1 MTLRT
6 SYLLGVVP
14 VLGVVLLSGCQ
25 NLPEPYV
32 PPEQRQPF
40 DHFAPYHVTRIVNM
54 ADGDAN
60 QHFVHD
66 ILGETGSWRWTVK
79 HPEVRVTMRTSQM
92 LRYVID
98 FTIVPVTFKDTGP
111 LTFSFYVNGRLL
123 DTQRYTTEGGKH
135 FEKAVPDG
143 WVEQGK
149 ETILGAEVDKLYYSP
164 TDHQPL
170 GFILT
175 RIGLTQ

>member
-1 MTLRT
+1 VTLRPAHI
-6 SYLLGVVP
+6 LEAVLILGA
-14 VLGVVLLSGCQ
+14 VLLSGCQ

-40 DHFAPYHVTRIVNM
+40 DHFEPYHITRIVNM

-60 QHFVHD
+60 QHFVKD
-66 ILGETGSWRWTVK
+66 ILGDTGPWRWTVK
-79 HPEVRVTMRTSQM
+79 HPEVRMTMRTNQG

-98 FTIVPVTFKDTGP
+98 FSIVQTTFKDTGP
-111 LTFSFYVNGRLL
+111 LRFSFYVNGHVL
-123 DTQRYTTEGGKH
+123 DTQRYDTEGNKH
-135 FEKAVPDG
+135 FEKAVPAE
-143 WVEQGK
+143 WVEPGK
-149 ETILGAEVDKLYYSP
+149 ETILGAEVDKLWYSP
-164 TDHQPL
+164 ADHQPL